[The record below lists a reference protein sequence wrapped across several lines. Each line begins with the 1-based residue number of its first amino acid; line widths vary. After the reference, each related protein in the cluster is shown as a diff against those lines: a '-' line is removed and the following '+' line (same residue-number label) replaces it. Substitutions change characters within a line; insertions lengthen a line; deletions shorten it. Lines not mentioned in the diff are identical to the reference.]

1 MLPELSIFLSSKA
14 DGFNR
19 ALVALADAGVNI
31 LTFSIDHVAPY
42 HIMRIICSEPRKAYR
57 QLLDQSLVFERNDV
71 FGLRLPNRPGALRM
85 ALDVLSRDGI
95 RIEYGYQTMLPGSD
109 DAVVILKTNGE
120 DERAKAAFRAAG
132 VEDIEDLTAAEAAR
146 K

>member
-42 HIMRIICSEPRKAYR
+42 HIMRIICSEPRQAYR

-71 FGLRLPNRPGALRM
+71 LALRLHNHPGALQS
-85 ALDVLSRDGI
+85 ALDVLAKAAV
-95 RIEYGYQTMLPGSD
+95 RIEYGYQTLLPGSE
-109 DAVVILKTNGE
+109 DAIVILKTTEE
-120 DERAKAAFRAAG
+120 DRAKAAIHEAG
-132 VEDIEDLTAAEAAR
+132 IEDIDDLSFAEAAR
-146 K
+146 G